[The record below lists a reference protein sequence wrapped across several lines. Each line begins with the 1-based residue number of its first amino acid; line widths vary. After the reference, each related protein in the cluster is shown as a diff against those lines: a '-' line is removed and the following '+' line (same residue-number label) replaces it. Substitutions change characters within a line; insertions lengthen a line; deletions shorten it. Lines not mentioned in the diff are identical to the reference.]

1 MIHPD
6 HMKQTISNKLSGSA
20 KNQVV
25 YWSMALSYHGN
36 ARVGGIHLPSFSTLF
51 FSSSLKGA
59 SFSKAIF
66 CFSKLVKNHTLLL
79 LMAGIL
85 HHLGWLKPYK

>member
-36 ARVGGIHLPSFSTLF
+36 ARVGGIHLPSFSTPF
-51 FSSSLKGA
+51 F
-59 SFSKAIF
+59 FV
-66 CFSKLVKNHTLLL
+66 KLE
-79 LMAGIL
+79 GCEF
-85 HHLGWLKPYK
+85 